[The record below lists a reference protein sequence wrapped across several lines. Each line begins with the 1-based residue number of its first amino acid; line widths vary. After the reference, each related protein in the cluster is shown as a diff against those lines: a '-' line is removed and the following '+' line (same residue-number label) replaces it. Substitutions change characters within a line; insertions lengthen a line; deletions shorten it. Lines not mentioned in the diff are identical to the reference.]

1 MMTGRD
7 GCLPRANMLE
17 ARPGSARRWLHF
29 SVLPESCCFTQQK
42 TKPVPTVSDPAG
54 CQDPSTD
61 PSTSVQILAP
71 GCLTEKK
78 WGNMK
83 IGEET
88 ICLFHLLEAA
98 NKMCLCVY
106 SWLTSKV
113 GIVSSGFLLTF
124 SSYPLVWCYW
134 VQQVILT
141 GFKTA
146 LFIQSDAIRGNTLCC
161 IVSSNR
167 RFLDL

>member
-1 MMTGRD
+1 MTSF
-7 GCLPRANMLE
+7 L
-17 ARPGSARRWLHF
+17 
-29 SVLPESCCFTQQK
+29 
-42 TKPVPTVSDPAG
+42 
-54 CQDPSTD
+54 
-61 PSTSVQILAP
+61 
-71 GCLTEKK
+71 CLTWKLLLHSAENKACSHCVWPRRMSGSLYRSLYQCTNLGSWLPDRKK

-113 GIVSSGFLLTF
+113 GMVSSGFLLTF
-124 SSYPLVWCYW
+124 SLHPLVWCYW
-134 VQQVILT
+134 VQQVILA

-167 RFLDL
+167 RFVDL

>member
-1 MMTGRD
+1 MD
-7 GCLPRANMLE
+7 VCLGLTCWKPDLAQ
-17 ARPGSARRWLHF
+17 PDDDFIS
-29 SVLPESCCFTQQK
+29 LPYLKAAASLSRKQSLF
-42 TKPVPTVSDPAG
+42 P
-54 CQDPSTD
+54 
-61 PSTSVQILAP
+61 L
-71 GCLTEKK
+71 CLTLQDVGITLQSPLPVYKSWLLAAWHKK
-78 WGNMK
+78 MRKYEDCW

-124 SSYPLVWCYW
+124 SSHPLVWCYW
-134 VQQVILT
+134 VQQVILA

-146 LFIQSDAIRGNTLCC
+146 LFIQSDTIRGNTLCC

>member
-1 MMTGRD
+1 MD
-7 GCLPRANMLE
+7 VCLGLTC
-17 ARPGSARRWLHF
+17 W
-29 SVLPESCCFTQQK
+29 
-42 TKPVPTVSDPAG
+42 KPD
-54 CQDPSTD
+54 
-61 PSTSVQILAP
+61 LAQP
-71 GCLTEKK
+71 DDDFISLSYLKAAASLSRKQSLFPLCLTPQDVGITLQIPLPVYKSWLLAAWQKKK

-113 GIVSSGFLLTF
+113 GMVSSGLLLTF
-124 SSYPLVWCYW
+124 SSHPLVWCYW
-134 VQQVILT
+134 VQQVILA

-167 RFLDL
+167 RFVDL